1 MKTCPGFC
9 GIYNQERKIKVLGI
23 GIKMLNSDLIFNYL
37 IPRKIAEL
45 SKKTG
50 VF

>member
-1 MKTCPGFC
+1 MSWILWDLQPRAK
-9 GIYNQERKIKVLGI
+9 NKVLGI

-45 SKKTG
+45 SKKKG